1 MRTAI
6 LVDALA
12 DRYGSIAAASR
23 DADIP
28 LTTLFKLRRERV
40 DLRVST
46 LANIA
51 RALDLATSDVVK
63 MLESEEGRTRG
74 EIR

>member
-12 DRYGSIAAASR
+12 DRYGSITAASR

-46 LANIA
+46 LTNIA
-51 RALDLATSDVVK
+51 KALDLETSDVMK
-63 MLESEEGRTRG
+63 MLESEEGQQQRCR
-74 EIR
+74 